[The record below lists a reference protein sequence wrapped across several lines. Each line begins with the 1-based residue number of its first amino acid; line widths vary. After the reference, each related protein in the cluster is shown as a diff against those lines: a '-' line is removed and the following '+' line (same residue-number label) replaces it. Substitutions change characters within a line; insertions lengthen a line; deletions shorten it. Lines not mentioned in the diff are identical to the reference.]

1 MSWELVIPW
10 LIVIVTLV
18 ALWSSLQRP
27 LGTIEGKLHGLQQQQ
42 GQMTADYLRLHQ
54 EAKREYQRLHQ
65 ETRAEYQRLHQE
77 MRAEFLR
84 LHQETI
90 RMYQEAR
97 TENIRMHQE
106 TREEIRREVRL
117 GLQALRASAP
127 TDGRPAATPIPAA
140 ADGA

>member
-65 ETRAEYQRLHQE
+65 E

-84 LHQETI
+84 LHKETI

-97 TENIRMHQE
+97 AENLRLHQE

-117 GLQALRASAP
+117 GLQALRASAQA
-127 TDGRPAATPIPAA
+127 DGRPAATPIPVE

>member
-65 ETRAEYQRLHQE
+65 E

-84 LHQETI
+84 LHKETI

-117 GLQALRASAP
+117 GLQALRAPAHA
-127 TDGRPAATPIPAA
+127 DGRPAVTPIPVE